1 MHNNKYNI
9 EFSYLFNICKII
21 TPFFLLLAGLNFLHG
36 TTLDLELV
44 KVFQVQSQSLVDYT
58 HLIALESESTFT
70 QVHTELYR
78 IDLEIQ
84 TSLGRVDKIESTQI
98 QHERSINNL
107 DDKTEDITA
116 SLASVQS
123 AEVENKQFIQ
133 DRDGKQRETTQ
144 QVKKN
149 GT

>member
-1 MHNNKYNI
+1 
-9 EFSYLFNICKII
+9 
-21 TPFFLLLAGLNFLHG
+21 LLLVGLNLLLG
-36 TTLDLELV
+36 STLGLELV
-44 KVFQVQSQSLVDYT
+44 KVFQVHFLSLVDYT

>member
-1 MHNNKYNI
+1 M
-9 EFSYLFNICKII
+9 
-21 TPFFLLLAGLNFLHG
+21 LLAGLNFLHG

>member
-1 MHNNKYNI
+1 
-9 EFSYLFNICKII
+9 
-21 TPFFLLLAGLNFLHG
+21 LLLAGLNFLHG

>member
-1 MHNNKYNI
+1 M
-9 EFSYLFNICKII
+9 
-21 TPFFLLLAGLNFLHG
+21 LLAGLNFLHG
-36 TTLDLELV
+36 TTLGLELV
-44 KVFQVQSQSLVDYT
+44 KEFQVQTQSLVDYT

>member
-1 MHNNKYNI
+1 
-9 EFSYLFNICKII
+9 
-21 TPFFLLLAGLNFLHG
+21 LLLAGLNFLHG
-36 TTLDLELV
+36 TTLGLELV
-44 KVFQVQSQSLVDYT
+44 KEFQVQTQSLVDYT

-84 TSLGRVDKIESTQI
+84 TSLGPVDKIESTQI

-107 DDKTEDITA
+107 VDKTEDITA

-144 QVKKN
+144 QVQKM
-149 GT
+149 